1 VRGFVC
7 DSVVNYQLVDA
18 NGDIINANKEENCDL
33 YLALKGG
40 SNNFGIVTRY
50 DMEAF
55 PQGDLWGGLTI
66 YPESTGDVQIAA
78 FVNFTN
84 HIKDDTHAN
93 MINIWSYQQATGA
106 SLILNSLAY
115 TLPTPNPPA
124 YSELLAI
131 SPLIASTTRVSN
143 ISSFTDELATATT
156 QNERYLFQ
164 TATFELSAAMYRMA
178 VDISNAH
185 LEPFKSI
192 VGLTWS
198 LLFQP
203 IPRVVSD
210 VSVAA
215 GGNILGVDRNAGDLM
230 RQYTLTKQE
239 VILLTL
245 RSLPYLHDL
254 G

>member
-18 NGDIINANKEENCDL
+18 NGDIINANEDENSDL

-40 SNNFGIVTRY
+40 SNNFGIVTRF
-50 DMEAF
+50 DMTAF
-55 PQGDLWGGLTI
+55 PQGDLWGGLMI
-66 YPESTGDVQIAA
+66 YPESTGPAQIAT
-78 FVNFTN
+78 FVDFTN
-84 HIKDDTHAN
+84 HIKDDIHAN

-106 SLILNSLAY
+106 KLILNCLEY

-124 YSELLAI
+124 YNEFLAI
-131 SPLIASTTRVSN
+131 TPLIASTMRVSN
-143 ISSFTDELATATT
+143 ISSFTDELAAAST

-164 TATFELSAAMYRMA
+164 TATFELSADMYQKA

-185 LEPFKSI
+185 LEPFLNT

-203 IPRVVSD
+203 IPRIVSD
-210 VSVAA
+210 ASVAA
-215 GGNILGVDRNAGDLM
+215 GGNILGVDRNAGNLM
-230 RQYTLTKQE
+230 RKFTF
-239 VILLTL
+239 
-245 RSLPYLHDL
+245 
-254 G
+254 